1 MRPWGH
7 HAGVH
12 PSRGG
17 TCGKPRQMLKLQLLE
32 LCGQPSSLLL
42 RNAEMNERAD
52 PADEALGKALGPEE
66 LSDRSGAGPG
76 GAWPREDGRKG
87 RCLRLH
93 PHLADLLSP
102 AHSPTPVGSALR
114 ESASALVAS
123 GSLSSPFPAESARR
137 ALCRNMAQFELTLTW
152 GCLEK
157 RKQCSLRESG
167 WASSAPTLTGLCPLW
182 VSAFILIQC
191 RGWGKSVCTNQRLV
205 RAQGFWKSS
214 FLLFS
219 GLVLSDSL

>member
-1 MRPWGH
+1 MRPWRH

-12 PSRGG
+12 RSRGR
-17 TCGKPRQMLKLQLLE
+17 TCGKSRQMLKLQLLE
-32 LCGQPSSLLL
+32 LCCQPSSLLL

-66 LSDRSGAGPG
+66 LSDRSGGGPG

-93 PHLADLLSP
+93 PHLADLPSP
-102 AHSPTPVGSALR
+102 ALSATPVGSGSPPPDL
-114 ESASALVAS
+114 AS
-123 GSLSSPFPAESARR
+123 GSLSSPFSAESARR
-137 ALCRNMAQFELTLTW
+137 ALCRNMAQFALTLTW

-157 RKQCSLRESG
+157 RKQCPLRESG

-182 VSAFILIQC
+182 VSAFTLIQC
-191 RGWGKSVCTNQRLV
+191 RGWDKSVCTNQRLV
-205 RAQGFWKSS
+205 RAQGLPKSS
-214 FLLFS
+214 LLLSFS
-219 GLVLSDSL
+219 GLILSDSL